1 MDGEPI
7 SIVAGADADELAE
20 KYRRWRESGYDQ
32 KTAEE
37 LVLFKVS

>member
-7 SIVAGADADELAE
+7 PIVTGAEADELAE

-37 LVLFKVS
+37 LMLFKVS